1 MNVAV
6 RLFASYREAVGSALV
21 EIPLEEG
28 AGGEALWAA
37 LVARYPRLASLPA
50 PAGFAVNDEYVP
62 APRPFR
68 ESDTIALIPPVSG
81 GSDAVR
87 GSRNSGPAR
96 TAAAAT
102 PRRRWVIPPSG
113 PR

>member
-1 MNVAV
+1 MNVTV
-6 RLFASYREAVGSALV
+6 RLFASYRDAVGSALI

-37 LVARYPRLASLPA
+37 LVARYPRLASLPV

-62 APRPFR
+62 DPRPFL

-81 GSDAVR
+81 GER
-87 GSRNSGPAR
+87 RCQRQPQQRNRHGQ
-96 TAAAAT
+96 
-102 PRRRWVIPPSG
+102 RRPQPQG
-113 PR
+113 AGG